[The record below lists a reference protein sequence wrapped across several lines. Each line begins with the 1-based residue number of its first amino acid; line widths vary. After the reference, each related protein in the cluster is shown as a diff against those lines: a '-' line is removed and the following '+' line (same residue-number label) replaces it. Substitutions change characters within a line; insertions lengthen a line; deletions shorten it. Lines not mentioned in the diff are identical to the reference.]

1 MGVVEDLADDLAR
14 ETLVLMEEL
23 NDDRFFYEVAKVVGA
38 SSPTLEEAYLTAR
51 RVRMASVRGRKFLEA
66 TLKAKRAGVA
76 PPAAPPDSAT
86 H

>member
-14 ETLVLMEEL
+14 ETLVIMAEK

-38 SSPTLEEAYLTAR
+38 SSPTLEEAYLTAM
-51 RVRMASVRGRKFLEA
+51 RVRMTSVRGRKFLDA
-66 TLKAKRAGVA
+66 TLKALRDDLA
-76 PPAAPPDSAT
+76 PPAAPRESSG

>member
-14 ETLVLMEEL
+14 ETLEIMAEK

-38 SSPTLEEAYLTAR
+38 SSPTLEEAYLTAM

-66 TLKAKRAGVA
+66 TLKALRDGVA
-76 PPAAPPDSAT
+76 PPQAPPDSAG

>member
-14 ETLVLMEEL
+14 ETLVLMQEL
-23 NDDRFFYEVAKVVGA
+23 NDDRFFYEVATVVGA
-38 SSPTLEEAYLTAR
+38 SSPTLEEAYLTAM

-66 TLKAKRAGVA
+66 TLTARRAGVA
-76 PPAAPPDSAT
+76 PPVAPPDPAA